1 MFEFIYWLL
10 SYVVPFLA
18 VLTVIV
24 FVHEMGHYLVA
35 RWNGVA
41 IQAFSIGFGRE
52 LIGWNDKHG
61 TRWRISAIP
70 LGGYVRFVGDMNA
83 ASTPDNDA
91 IANADPELAPR
102 LFANKNVWQR
112 ISVVAAGPIANVIL
126 TFLIL
131 YALLLGYGRYNVP
144 PVVGEV
150 IAGSVAEAAG
160 LQSGDVITAV
170 DGYAVR
176 GFEDFQRFVA
186 TSPDRQVTLELE
198 RNGTPQILNLTPEST
213 EVEDRFGNMQRIGR
227 IGVSRDV
234 ADTDLT
240 LYRPGPVEAVGMT
253 FEEIRFIVQRTGAFL
268 GDFFVGRGDI
278 EQLGGPVKVAKVS
291 GEVATL
297 GVIALI
303 NLMALLSLN
312 IGIFNLLPVPM
323 LDGGHLLYYL
333 VEAVRGRPLSMKVQ
347 EIGFRF
353 GFALVLALMV
363 FTLFNDTL
371 FAYLRS
377 VGEPLGNLGLQGVA
391 GIQEH
396 QAFANRVRASALWL
410 VKKPVKRCNGVSLR
424 ERYAWRF
431 RGLGCRRQIIT

>member
-1 MFEFIYWLL
+1 MPDFLLWLN
-10 SYVVPFLA
+10 VIWILA
-18 VLTVIV
+18 VIV
-24 FVHEMGHYLVA
+24 TVHELGHYLVA

-41 IQAFSIGFGRE
+41 IQTFSIGFGRE
-52 LIGWNDKHG
+52 LFGWDDRHG

-83 ASTPDNDA
+83 ASTPDNDV
-91 IANADPELAPR
+91 IANASPELAPR

-112 ISVVAAGPIANVIL
+112 IAVVAAGPIANVIL

-131 YALLLGYGRYNVP
+131 YALLLGYGRYTIP
-144 PVVGEV
+144 PVVGAV
-150 IAGSVAEAAG
+150 VAGSVAEAAG
-160 LQSGDVITAV
+160 IEAGDIIVAV

-176 GFEDFQRFVA
+176 GFEDFQRLVA
-186 TSPDRQVTLELE
+186 TSPERPVTIELDR
-198 RNGTPQILNLTPEST
+198 GTESRTIVLVPEAA
-213 EVEDRFGNMQRIGR
+213 EVDDRFGNKQRIGR

-234 ADTDLT
+234 AETDVT

-253 FEEIRFIVQRTGAFL
+253 VEEIRFIVQRTAAFL
-268 GDFFVGRGDI
+268 GDFFVGRGDV
-278 EQLGGPVKVAKVS
+278 EQLGGPVKVARVS

-297 GVIALI
+297 GIVALI
-303 NLMALLSLN
+303 NLTALLSLN
-312 IGIFNLLPVPM
+312 IGIFNLLPGPM

-371 FAYLRS
+371 FAYLRT
-377 VGEPLGNLGLQGVA
+377 LG
-391 GIQEH
+391 
-396 QAFANRVRASALWL
+396 
-410 VKKPVKRCNGVSLR
+410 
-424 ERYAWRF
+424 
-431 RGLGCRRQIIT
+431 

>member
-41 IQAFSIGFGRE
+41 IHTFSIGFGKE
-52 LIGWNDKHG
+52 MFGWDDRHG

-83 ASTPDNDA
+83 ASTPDNEV
-91 IANADPELAPR
+91 IANASPELAPR

-112 ISVVAAGPIANVIL
+112 IAVVAAGPLANVIL

-131 YALLLGYGRYNVP
+131 YALLLGYGRYTIP
-144 PVVGEV
+144 PVVGAV
-150 IAGSVAEAAG
+150 VAGSVAEAAG
-160 LQSGDVITAV
+160 IEAGDIIVAV

-176 GFEDFQRFVA
+176 GFEDFQRLVA
-186 TSPDRQVTLELE
+186 TSPERPVTIELDRGSESQTIVLV
-198 RNGTPQILNLTPEST
+198 PEAT
-213 EVEDRFGNMQRIGR
+213 EVDDRFGNKQRIGR

-234 ADTDLT
+234 EETDVT

-253 FEEIRFIVQRTGAFL
+253 VEEIRFIVQRTAAFL
-268 GDFFVGRGDI
+268 GDFFVGRGDV
-278 EQLGGPVKVAKVS
+278 EQLGGPVKVARVS

-297 GVIALI
+297 GIVALI
-303 NLMALLSLN
+303 NLTALLSLN

-323 LDGGHLLYYL
+323 LDGGHLMYYL

-371 FAYLRS
+371 FAYLRT
-377 VGEPLGNLGLQGVA
+377 LG
-391 GIQEH
+391 
-396 QAFANRVRASALWL
+396 
-410 VKKPVKRCNGVSLR
+410 
-424 ERYAWRF
+424 
-431 RGLGCRRQIIT
+431 